1 MKTRKFWPLDYD
13 PEGEIY
19 ENLAW
24 DLPGFRRRRKTATA
38 HPVGRRKP
46 PIRKATA
53 GSVAMSY
60 FFRIHP
66 TGSGRRVDFR

>member
-24 DLPGFRRRRKTATA
+24 DLPGFRRHQNSPRPSGSAS
-38 HPVGRRKP
+38 KP
-46 PIRKATA
+46 ARGKI
-53 GSVAMSY
+53 GL
-60 FFRIHP
+60 
-66 TGSGRRVDFR
+66 